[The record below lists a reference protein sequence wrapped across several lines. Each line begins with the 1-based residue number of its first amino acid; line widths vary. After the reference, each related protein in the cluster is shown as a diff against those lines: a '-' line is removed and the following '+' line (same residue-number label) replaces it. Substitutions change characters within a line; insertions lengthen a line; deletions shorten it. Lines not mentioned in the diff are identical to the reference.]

1 VSLRGSASQIASL
14 LTTAMAQMTPE
25 KEGSASPPVEVKALN
40 RTYDWPLSKVE
51 KKDVL
56 MKVTNAQIADCNAQ
70 LHRLQRLHI
79 DDSSKKCLNTGRAS
93 LPASEPDSEPM
104 QSACKSESGEVC
116 WSPVHPRRLSV
127 ESGGSTS
134 VNSNKSWSD
143 EDVKETLQAF
153 KAEMARQQQKQQEAA
168 AEMARQQLEAI
179 KKQQQQLEATIEAMK
194 KAQAQAQAPGGNFQ
208 EDSDTESQG
217 ARAHRR
223 RLHRSC
229 PERTDGMTPPSAL
242 KGKRRSRGGS
252 LPRVR
257 FAEHDLGTSSD
268 EDVIQSTA
276 SAECRGRVRRV
287 SRGPDGQAY
296 NVSDKV
302 EQPLPNEQESAN
314 ANSSSTRAA
323 AGSVAGGVVGL
334 ASGVIGGAVVAL
346 PAALFTFG
354 LSIPIGAAFGG
365 GLGCAAGA
373 SAGYKLSSSSSQAT
387 LTPMDEAHDSTEK

>member
-1 VSLRGSASQIASL
+1 
-14 LTTAMAQMTPE
+14 
-25 KEGSASPPVEVKALN
+25 
-40 RTYDWPLSKVE
+40 
-51 KKDVL
+51 

-79 DDSSKKCLNTGRAS
+79 DDSSKKVLNTGRAS

-104 QSACKSESGEVC
+104 QSACKSETGDLC
-116 WSPVHPRRLSV
+116 WSPVQPRRLSV
-127 ESGGSTS
+127 ESDHSTS
-134 VNSNKSWSD
+134 VNSNRSWSD

-153 KAEMARQQQKQQEAA
+153 KAEMARQQKKQQEAA

-194 KAQAQAQAPGGNFQ
+194 KQQLQAQEMGAMKGCNFQ

-268 EDVIQSTA
+268 EDVVQSTA
-276 SAECRGRVRRV
+276 SADCRGRVRRI

-296 NVSDKV
+296 KVSEKV
-302 EQPLPNEQESAN
+302 EQPPPKEQEPAN
-314 ANSSSTRAA
+314 DTSSSTRAA
-323 AGSVAGGVVGL
+323 AGGVAGGVVGL

-387 LTPMDEAHDSTEK
+387 LTPMEEAQDSTEK

>member
-1 VSLRGSASQIASL
+1 MSLRGSASQIASL
-14 LTTAMAQMTPE
+14 PTTAVAQMTPV
-25 KEGSASPPVEVKALN
+25 KEGSASPGSALN

-79 DDSSKKCLNTGRAS
+79 DDSSKQYLNTGRAS
-93 LPASEPDSEPM
+93 LVGSQPASEPDSEPM
-104 QSACKSESGEVC
+104 QSACKSESGELC
-116 WSPVHPRRLSV
+116 WSPVQPRRLSI

-153 KAEMARQQQKQQEAA
+153 KAEMARQQQKQ
-168 AEMARQQLEAI
+168 LEAI

-194 KAQAQAQAPGGNFQ
+194 KQQLHAQGCNFQ
-208 EDSDTESQG
+208 EDSDAESQG
-217 ARAHRR
+217 GQAHRR

-229 PERTDGMTPPSAL
+229 PERTEGMTPPSAL

-257 FAEHDLGTSSD
+257 FAENDLGTSSD
-268 EDVIQSTA
+268 EDLVQSTA
-276 SAECRGRVRRV
+276 SAEGRGRVRRI

-302 EQPLPNEQESAN
+302 EKPLPNEQEPAN
-314 ANSSSTRAA
+314 NNSSSTRAA
-323 AGSVAGGVVGL
+323 AGGVAGGVVGL

-387 LTPMDEAHDSTEK
+387 LTPMEEAQDRTEK